1 MSASARGIAIFAA
14 LVAMVILLLTV
25 PGGICLCDKDSCA
38 DDGRDGQTNG
48 APHDCGS
55 GCALICC
62 SQPVV
67 MDNVILP
74 PLAAEAPS
82 AWLEPLPAVAV
93 ETAVSAPH
101 APPPR
106 A

>member
-1 MSASARGIAIFAA
+1 MTASARGFAITAA
-14 LVAMVILLLTV
+14 LVAMAVLLLTV
-25 PGGICLCDKDSCA
+25 PGGICLCDKGACA
-38 DDGRDGQTNG
+38 DDGAGQSSG
-48 APHDCGS
+48 APHDCSS

-67 MDNVILP
+67 IDTVIHPL
-74 PLAAEAPS
+74 LAASAPS
-82 AWLEPLPAVAV
+82 AWLEAPPAVAV
-93 ETAVSAPH
+93 ETTASAPH